1 MGKKSGSG
9 SYMNNQD
16 HISESFEKIIWF
28 TYLNSLMQ
36 IRDGPNLDPGWK
48 KWDPGSGIC
57 NTVWDKSEG

>member
-1 MGKKSGSG
+1 
-9 SYMNNQD
+9 MNNQD